1 MPSAAGFGL
10 PSLVLGGSPG
20 VAAPPWLDAR
30 PLIEIC
36 APSLLMELLAGRP
49 GAMTIGT
56 GIDRVSTRQRIWV
69 GVDVG

>member
-1 MPSAAGFGL
+1 
-10 PSLVLGGSPG
+10 